1 MSINTEVYGSPEQWI
16 NSSFQQA
23 AITDKNKWAY
33 FREEFPSFGLASG
46 VAAGKLSYSEGID
59 KSLSYCGLGT
69 ECALS
74 HIGYVTINNGTPEL
88 TDTQDRNI
96 TNFGFF
102 GQPRNATI
110 AQGNLFYINNIGQ
123 FSWENAATV
132 TQDNYNGL
140 LAPYTKIVP
149 QNQVMLI
156 VVNAMN
162 NTSVIS
168 NIPLKDYLSTYKT
181 THPNIIQVKMIP
193 YIGIIPDVGT
203 RDTLGGVGYNQYFI
217 SFQLAIIDEFTI
229 DSKNISFHAF
239 DFWSMPI
246 FGNFSSE
253 YTLNTANA
261 LGIIAYTGNSYS
273 HIKTIPSTGYPDR
286 DKYYTEYY
294 PEFEEDIM
302 KTAACFG
309 LYFTPD
315 RQTALNGA
323 LTSNDMYIG
332 ILDSDGVG
340 HGNYLRGANTAQAPQ
355 NSWND
360 MSDSG
365 YDYTKD
371 TDKTKYRNDTQFY
384 DSALANGFTRFWVL
398 GSSGVSQLLAELYNI
413 MNEVDPDEPIE
424 RYSQQVFLT
433 NNPIDCVISLKKF
446 PLQNVP
452 SLSGAY
458 FVQLGSKTTS
468 IQAFP
473 LAKSCEVYYFTFSNA
488 TNTGLYPHFN
498 KNFLDYEPYTTA
510 KITIPFCGTV
520 QVPATYF
527 YDYGGVTVAL
537 VIDFI
542 SGACTG
548 YIMANGI
555 TIDSVSGNCAITL
568 PLSGIQSATLDSQ
581 IHSVAMAREKQ
592 QTTLGTGLIAGAVA
606 IGVGIA
612 TGGVATAIGGA
623 AAVIGSFM
631 HAEDTGQQINY
642 ELSHMQ
648 TPLKQVAAASGQI
661 AHAYDMRCKLL
672 VTRPKILPG
681 FGDEQQEAYANTIG
695 FACLISS
702 KVQDLH
708 GFTVGTIDLE
718 GVNCTAAE
726 KEMIKNAFARGVYL
740 K

>member
-1 MSINTEVYGSPEQWI
+1 MAINTDIYGAASTWYD
-16 NSSFQQA
+16 SDFQQA
-23 AITDKNKWAY
+23 ALPNKNKTACFDSTQGVPW
-33 FREEFPSFGLASG
+33 SSLGLG
-46 VAAGKLSYSEGID
+46 VDAGKLSWSEPID
-59 KSLSYCGLGT
+59 KSLSFCGLGRESSFST
-69 ECALS
+69 VCYYDNS
-74 HIGYVTINNGTPEL
+74 GQII
-88 TDTQDRNI
+88 DTNERSV
-96 TNFGFF
+96 TNFAFF
-102 GQPRNATI
+102 EKSNDTPTLSDNTFFSTNHLDYFTWQTANTLNR
-110 AQGNLFYINNIGQ
+110 INFSRQLKPLTLVNPKNIVLSI
-123 FSWENAATV
+123 FVRAEKADYTDNIDVTLKNYLEN
-132 TQDNYNGL
+132 
-140 LAPYTKIVP
+140 
-149 QNQVMLI
+149 
-156 VVNAMN
+156 
-162 NTSVIS
+162 
-168 NIPLKDYLSTYKT
+168 YKT
-181 THPNIIQVKMIP
+181 THTLIKDVYIKFWYGNIEE
-193 YIGIIPDVGT
+193 IGI
-203 RDTLGGVGYNQYFI
+203 RETLPFKYLDNRRPFMLSI
-217 SFQLAIIDEFTI
+217 LDEY
-229 DSKNISFHAF
+229 DMSSKNIKFNAYDIDHPA
-239 DFWSMPI
+239 I
-246 FGNFSSE
+246 FGVISLTNYIGVNDTTSFRMI
-253 YTLNTANA
+253 YCTPTAKEHIVFRTFNDSVY
-261 LGIIAYTGNSYS
+261 AY
-273 HIKTIPSTGYPDR
+273 I
-286 DKYYTEYY
+286 EYY
-294 PEFEEDIM
+294 PEFDEDILRSV
-302 KTAACFG
+302 ACFG
-309 LYFTPD
+309 LYFTPND
-315 RQTALNGA
+315 SICQLGS
-323 LTSNDMYIG
+323 LTNNDMYIG
-332 ILDSDGVG
+332 ILDNDGIG

-355 NSWND
+355 NNWND
-360 MSDSG
+360 MSESG
-365 YDYTKD
+365 YDYQKE

-398 GSSGVSQLLAELYNI
+398 GSSGVSQLLAELYSI

-498 KNFLDYEPYTTA
+498 KSFLDYEPYTTA
-510 KITIPFCGTV
+510 KITVPFCGTV
-520 QVPATYF
+520 QIPATYF
-527 YDYGGVTVAL
+527 YDYGSVTVAL

-642 ELSHMQ
+642 EISHMQ

-681 FGDEQQEAYANTIG
+681 FGDEQQEEYANTIG

-708 GFTVGTIDLE
+708 GFTVGTIDLD

>member
-1 MSINTEVYGSPEQWI
+1 MAINTDIYGAASTWYD
-16 NSSFQQA
+16 SDFQQA
-23 AITDKNKWAY
+23 ALPNKNKTACFDSTQGVPW
-33 FREEFPSFGLASG
+33 SSLGLG
-46 VAAGKLSYSEGID
+46 VDAGKLSWSEPID
-59 KSLSYCGLGT
+59 KSLSYCGLGRESSFST
-69 ECALS
+69 VCYYDNSGQIIDTNERSVTNFAFFEKSNDTPILS
-74 HIGYVTINNGTPEL
+74 DNTFFSTNHLDYFTWQTANTLNRINFSRQLKPLTLVNPKNIVLSIFIRATTNNL
-88 TDTQDRNI
+88 TDDINVTLKN
-96 TNFGFF
+96 
-102 GQPRNATI
+102 
-110 AQGNLFYINNIGQ
+110 YI
-123 FSWENAATV
+123 
-132 TQDNYNGL
+132 DN
-140 LAPYTKIVP
+140 
-149 QNQVMLI
+149 
-156 VVNAMN
+156 
-162 NTSVIS
+162 
-168 NIPLKDYLSTYKT
+168 YKT
-181 THPNIIQVKMIP
+181 THTLIKDVYIKFWYGNIEE
-193 YIGIIPDVGT
+193 IGI
-203 RDTLGGVGYNQYFI
+203 RETLPFKYLDNRRPFMLSI
-217 SFQLAIIDEFTI
+217 LDEY
-229 DSKNISFHAF
+229 DMSSKNIKFNAYDIDHPA
-239 DFWSMPI
+239 I
-246 FGNFSSE
+246 FGVISLTNYIGVNDTTSFRMI
-253 YTLNTANA
+253 YCTPTAKEHIVFRTFNDSVY
-261 LGIIAYTGNSYS
+261 AY
-273 HIKTIPSTGYPDR
+273 I
-286 DKYYTEYY
+286 EYY
-294 PEFEEDIM
+294 PEFDEDILRSV
-302 KTAACFG
+302 ACFG
-309 LYFTPD
+309 LYFTPND
-315 RQTALNGA
+315 SICQLGS
-323 LTSNDMYIG
+323 LTNNDMYIG
-332 ILDSDGVG
+332 ILDNDGIG

-355 NSWND
+355 NNWND
-360 MSDSG
+360 MSESG
-365 YDYTKD
+365 YDYQKE

-498 KNFLDYEPYTTA
+498 KSFLDYEPYTTA
-510 KITIPFCGTV
+510 KITVPFCGTV
-520 QVPATYF
+520 QIPATYF
-527 YDYGGVTVAL
+527 YDYGSVTVAL

-681 FGDEQQEAYANTIG
+681 FGDEQQEEYANTIG

-702 KVQDLH
+702 KVKDLH
-708 GFTVGTIDLE
+708 GFTVGTIDLD